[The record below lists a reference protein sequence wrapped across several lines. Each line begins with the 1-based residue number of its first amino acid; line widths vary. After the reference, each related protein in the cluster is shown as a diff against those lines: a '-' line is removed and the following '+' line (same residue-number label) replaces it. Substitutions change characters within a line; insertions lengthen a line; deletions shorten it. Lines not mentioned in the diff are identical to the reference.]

1 MERRGGLSWA
11 RNAGIAAASG
21 DVIAFLDDDEEPDG
35 HWLAG
40 IAGGFARGD
49 DIGCVTG
56 MILPARLDTQ
66 IQEWFEF
73 SGGHSKGR
81 GFSPAVFSRQGP
93 QSPLFPLPP
102 FGAGGNMAFRR
113 EALARIGGFDVA
125 MGAGTPARA
134 SEDTLA
140 LTLVLLAGYRIA
152 YEPAALVRHDH
163 YAEPDGL
170 RRQLRGY
177 GVGLTAYYTALLR
190 HRPGVLPAL
199 LRLLPVA
206 AGYLRGASVPDIAV
220 PQELPAEF
228 RRATAM
234 GHARRAGRLPQ
245 ERAQAGPGGVGSTA
259 MSARPA
265 ENTER
270 VASEVPVPVLMYHS
284 IATGATR
291 KFRRFAVNPVEFAA
305 QMEYLDAAGY
315 RPVTAAELAG
325 RPIRRPAAAA
335 AGGADLRRR
344 LHRLLQRGAAGA
356 ARAWLP
362 RDALCPHRVC
372 RRHHPLQHQH
382 RRGEPGRAVVAGAG
396 RHRRRGYR
404 GGGAQPYASSA
415 GSRACHGHQRRGPSL
430 PVPAGG
436 QARLRGRRVRL
447 PVRFL
452 EPRGARR
459 RCRRRVSLR
468 LSRWPS

>member
-40 IAGGFARGD
+40 IAGGFARGE

-81 GFSPAVFSRQGP
+81 GFSPAVFSRHDP

-113 EALARIGGFDVA
+113 EALAHIGGFDVA
-125 MGAGTPARA
+125 MGAGTPACA

-163 YAEPDGL
+163 YAEPEGL

-177 GVGLTAYYTALLR
+177 GVGLAAYYTALLR

-199 LRLLPVA
+199 LRLLPMA
-206 AGYLRGASVPDIAV
+206 AGYLRGASVTDIAV

-228 RRATAM
+228 RRAQRWGMLA
-234 GHARRAGRLPQ
+234 GPAAYIRSVRWQARVAASEARR
-245 ERAQAGPGGVGSTA
+245 
-259 MSARPA
+259 
-265 ENTER
+265 
-270 VASEVPVPVLMYHS
+270 
-284 IATGATR
+284 
-291 KFRRFAVNPVEFAA
+291 
-305 QMEYLDAAGY
+305 
-315 RPVTAAELAG
+315 
-325 RPIRRPAAAA
+325 
-335 AGGADLRRR
+335 
-344 LHRLLQRGAAGA
+344 
-356 ARAWLP
+356 
-362 RDALCPHRVC
+362 
-372 RRHHPLQHQH
+372 
-382 RRGEPGRAVVAGAG
+382 
-396 RHRRRGYR
+396 
-404 GGGAQPYASSA
+404 
-415 GSRACHGHQRRGPSL
+415 
-430 PVPAGG
+430 
-436 QARLRGRRVRL
+436 
-447 PVRFL
+447 
-452 EPRGARR
+452 
-459 RCRRRVSLR
+459 
-468 LSRWPS
+468 